1 MSDFSMVKIIEDLN
15 DRIAKLSAENLAF
28 QQAITAIIAT
38 MPPEQSSAAKRHLEE
53 VISFVEKGG
62 SAAAVEMLAV
72 QKPIYQMLFLHAK

>member
-1 MSDFSMVKIIEDLN
+1 MSEFSMVKVIEDLN
-15 DRIAKLSAENLAF
+15 ERVTKLSAENLAF

-62 SAAAVEMLAV
+62 SSAAVEMLAV